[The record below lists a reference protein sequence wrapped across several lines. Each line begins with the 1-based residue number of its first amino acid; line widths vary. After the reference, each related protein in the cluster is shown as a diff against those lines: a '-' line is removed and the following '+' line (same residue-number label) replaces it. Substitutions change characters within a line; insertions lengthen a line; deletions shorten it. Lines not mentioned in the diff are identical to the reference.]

1 MREKSRT
8 LLRRV
13 VAIAS
18 QQHGVI
24 TRKQLIDA
32 GVKSA
37 AIARWIDKGLL
48 ITVHPGVYRI
58 GHAAPST
65 EATYMAAVL
74 AAGDGALL
82 AGRAA
87 AHLMRLLKGAPP
99 PPEVVANTEKL
110 IKGVTTHRSRRL
122 DERDGTKYRGIPT
135 TTVARTLVDLAAVL
149 PEQALARACHEA
161 SVLYRTQPEDVEA
174 VLERRPTSK
183 GAAALRRI
191 LRGDTR
197 ITLSRLEERFLKVL
211 EDNDLELPRTNK
223 RIGGRFVDCRWPHRK
238 LTIELDGY
246 RYHSTRH
253 AWEQDRKRER
263 EARARGDDF
272 RRFTWD
278 DVSGNTRPLV
288 RELRPIIGLRC

>member
-24 TRKQLIDA
+24 TREQLLAA
-32 GVKSA
+32 GMTSSA
-37 AIARWIDKGLL
+37 ICRWIDNGLL
-48 ITVHPGVYRI
+48 IPVHAGVYRI

-99 PPEVVANTEKL
+99 PPEVVADTEKL
-110 IKGVTTHRSRRL
+110 IKGVTAHRTRHL
-122 DERDGTKYRGIPT
+122 DPRDATTFRGIPT
-135 TTVARTLVDLAAVL
+135 TTIARTLVDLAAVL

-183 GAAALRRI
+183 GAAVVRRI
-191 LRGDTR
+191 LRGDTP
-197 ITLSRLEERFLKVL
+197 SR
-211 EDNDLELPRTNK
+211 
-223 RIGGRFVDCRWPHRK
+223 
-238 LTIELDGY
+238 
-246 RYHSTRH
+246 
-253 AWEQDRKRER
+253 
-263 EARARGDDF
+263 
-272 RRFTWD
+272 
-278 DVSGNTRPLV
+278 
-288 RELRPIIGLRC
+288 